1 MKRLGHFILVAAFAF
16 AGGFAAQLVM
26 GTATG
31 HADGTWQR
39 ANALMVADDK
49 NKKGIETYIVDGQ
62 PGQMFYGEDGKIR
75 LQLGT
80 YTAPGERGMPL
91 VGLSDTN
98 DHLRLLLRIFGPN
111 EVPVLIMKD
120 NEGRDRL
127 VMGLDL
133 SNGDQEPFLRVT
145 DKNGQ
150 TRDILAK

>member
-16 AGGFAAQLVM
+16 AGGFAAQLLM

-31 HADGTWQR
+31 HADGVWQR
-39 ANALMVADDK
+39 ANALMVSDDK
-49 NKKGIETYIVDGQ
+49 NTKGIESYINDAQ
-62 PGQMFYGEDGKIR
+62 PGQMFYGEDGKVR

-80 YTAPGERGMPL
+80 YNGGGERGMPL
-91 VGLSDTN
+91 VGLNDN
-98 DHLRLLLRIFGPN
+98 HDHLRLLLRIFGPN
-111 EVPVLIMKD
+111 EVPVIIMKD
-120 NEGRDRL
+120 SNGADRL

-145 DKNGQ
+145 DKNGA